1 LSRFEKRC
9 RKSIEQSHCMTQIR
23 AFIAL
28 DLPQPIQD
36 SIEKESS
43 RLQKILGQK
52 TIRWTPIQNM
62 HLTLKFLGNIP
73 NTHVDFL
80 KQMLTQTAD
89 SHSAFDLQ
97 IGGLGSFPSLKLPRV
112 LWLGVQSSA
121 GLMAAQKN
129 IEEAVNKLGY
139 EKEARAFSPHL
150 TLGRVKQNIPQP
162 DLQKIRNTLQTFQ
175 LSKIPS
181 ARVDSVHLYQ
191 SELNSEGSIYTKLFS
206 ALLK

>member
-1 LSRFEKRC
+1 
-9 RKSIEQSHCMTQIR
+9 MTQLR
-23 AFIAL
+23 AFIAI

-36 SIEKESS
+36 SIEKQTV
-43 RLQKILGQK
+43 RLHQTLGNQI
-52 TIRWTPIQNM
+52 IRWTPIQNM

-73 NTHVDFL
+73 NNHVDFL

-97 IGGLGSFPSLKLPRV
+97 IGGIGSFPNAKLPRV
-112 LWLGVQSSA
+112 LWLGIHAAAELMSIQRDVDA
-121 GLMAAQKN
+121 GASR
-129 IEEAVNKLGY
+129 LGY

-150 TLGRVKQNIPQP
+150 TLGRVRQNIQP
-162 DLQKIRNTLQTFQ
+162 SDLQKIRSTFDTFQ
-175 LSKIPS
+175 LGKIPS

-206 ALLK
+206 VSLKH

>member
-1 LSRFEKRC
+1 
-9 RKSIEQSHCMTQIR
+9 MTQIR
-23 AFIAL
+23 AFIAI

-36 SIEKESS
+36 SIEKQTA
-43 RLQKILGQK
+43 RLHQTLGRDI
-52 TIRWTPIQNM
+52 IRWTPIQNM

-73 NTHVDFL
+73 TNHVDFL

-97 IGGLGSFPSLKLPRV
+97 IGGIGSFPSGKLPRV
-112 LWLGVQSSA
+112 LWLGIHPA
-121 GLMAAQKN
+121 AELMSLQKN
-129 IEEAVNKLGY
+129 VDAGASRLGY

-150 TLGRVKQNIPQP
+150 TLGRVRQNIQP
-162 DLQKIRNTLQTFQ
+162 SDLQKIRSTFDTFQ
-175 LSKIPS
+175 LGKIPS

-191 SELNSEGSIYTKLFS
+191 SELHSEGSIYTKLFS